1 MCDVFAM
8 IEPVDRVCSL
18 VPVEGPD
25 DFGVDGA
32 S

>member
-8 IEPVDRVCSL
+8 IEPVDRACGL
-18 VPVEGPD
+18 VPVKGSD